1 MRVFRRL
8 MLGGI
13 DVNSFP
19 ETKKL
24 YYKATKRIIPKK
36 DSLGSSVI
44 INMWDTNTQEGVIIC
59 SNDIES
65 IGESAFESQTTLSK
79 IVIPSKVTTIGQC
92 AFRYCSSLEQ
102 VNIQSACYIDH
113 MAFEGT
119 SLSRINIP
127 KGTTFGQRCFFDGNF
142 TPERRSRE
150 VYFEGSL
157 EDWINTYFYGSESNP
172 MYVYSGVSDKKP
184 STLYINNHIVEDISI
199 PYLAN
204 PSFYNCG
211 SLKSVTIE
219 GGSYITR
226 NAFSYCTN
234 LVKITLPDT
243 LTTIESYSFTN
254 CTNLKQVIYK
264 GELEDWLRLSMAIYR
279 EGAAD
284 SSPLEYCEEFYIGKN
299 KEPLINITIPDSI
312 TSIKP
317 LVLYNVPTL
326 QSITFHS
333 NVSTISNLSISCNPL
348 LKYCDF
354 SNHTSIPKMK
364 HYNAFWKIPTTCKI
378 IVPDALYEEWI
389 AATNWSTY
397 ADNIIKKSDWD
408 AQQVTE

>member
-1 MRVFRRL
+1 
-8 MLGGI
+8 
-13 DVNSFP
+13 
-19 ETKKL
+19 
-24 YYKATKRIIPKK
+24 
-36 DSLGSSVI
+36 
-44 INMWDTNTQEGVIIC
+44 
-59 SNDIES
+59 
-65 IGESAFESQTTLSK
+65 
-79 IVIPSKVTTIGQC
+79 
-92 AFRYCSSLEQ
+92 
-102 VNIQSACYIDH
+102 
-113 MAFEGT
+113 MAFAQT

-127 KGTTFGQRCFFDGNF
+127 KGTTFGQMCFSDDNF
-142 TPERRSRE
+142 YSERRSRE

-157 EDWINTYFYGSESNP
+157 EDWINTYFYSNASNP
-172 MYVYSGVSDKKP
+172 MYVYSGVYDKKP

-199 PYLAN
+199 PYLDY

-243 LTTIESYSFTN
+243 LTTIESYSFTD

-264 GELEDWLRLSMAIYR
+264 GELEDWLRLSMGIYR
-279 EGAAD
+279 EWAAD

-317 LVLYNVPTL
+317 LVLSNVPTL

-333 NVSTISNLSISCNPL
+333 NVSTISNLSIADNPL

-378 IVPDALYEEWI
+378 IGPDVLYDEWI
-389 AATNWSTY
+389 VAQNWSTY

>member
-13 DVNSFP
+13 DINSFP

-24 YYKATKRIIPKK
+24 YYKATGRIIPKK

-44 INMWDTNTQEGVIIC
+44 INMWDANTQEGVIIC

-65 IGESAFESQTTLSK
+65 IGESAFENKTTLSK
-79 IVIPSKVTTIGQC
+79 IVIPSKVTTIGRY
-92 AFRYCSSLEQ
+92 AFRYCASLEQ
-102 VNIQSACYIDH
+102 VNIQSACYIDSY
-113 MAFEGT
+113 AFAET

-127 KGTTFGQRCFFDGNF
+127 KGTTFGQSCFYDNSF
-142 TPERRSRE
+142 TSGRRSRE
-150 VYFEGSL
+150 VYFEGAL
-157 EDWINTYFYGSESNP
+157 EDWVNIYFYNASTNP
-172 MYVYSGVSDKKP
+172 MYEYSGGSDKKP

-199 PYLAN
+199 PYLNN

-219 GGSYITR
+219 GGSHIKR
-226 NAFSYCTN
+226 DAFSQCTN

-254 CTNLKQVIYK
+254 CTNLKHVIYK
-264 GELEDWLRLSMAIYR
+264 GELEDWLRLSMGIHS
-279 EGAAD
+279 EWSAD

-317 LVLYNVPTL
+317 LVLSDVPTL

-333 NVSTISNLSISCNPL
+333 NVSTISNLSISDNPL

-364 HYNAFWKIPTTCKI
+364 HYNAFFYIPTTCKI
-378 IVPDALYEEWI
+378 IVPDALYDEWI
-389 AATNWSTY
+389 VATNWSTY
-397 ADNIIKKSDWD
+397 ADYIIKKSDWD